1 MKKITKTFKVE
12 RQISPGGCWYEVM
25 LSPFENKEEVEK
37 YLLKYSIY
45 YPSEDRHYRVTNL
58 KTNKFDIINL

>member
-12 RQISPGGCWYEVM
+12 RQVPSSGYWYEVM

-37 YLLKYSIY
+37 YLLKYSAY

-58 KTNKFDIINL
+58 KTNIFNTINL